1 MKRLIELMVVVMMGL
16 TGCGSRDDSGEVST
30 PAQAVNQLDRVF
42 AGAPESFR
50 KAAADASGALAE
62 GDLGRAVESLGALR
76 SSEGVT
82 VDQGLVVHNTMV
94 MLEATLIERSAA
106 GDAEARRAY
115 ALLKQMKQK

>member
-1 MKRLIELMVVVMMGL
+1 MKRLIGLMAVVMVAM
-16 TGCGSRDDSGEVST
+16 TGCGPRDDSGEVST
-30 PAQAVNQLDRVF
+30 PAQAASQLDRVF
-42 AGAPESFR
+42 AGAPENFR

-82 VDQGLVVHNTMV
+82 VDQGLVVHNTLV
-94 MLEATLIERSAA
+94 MLEATLIERSEA